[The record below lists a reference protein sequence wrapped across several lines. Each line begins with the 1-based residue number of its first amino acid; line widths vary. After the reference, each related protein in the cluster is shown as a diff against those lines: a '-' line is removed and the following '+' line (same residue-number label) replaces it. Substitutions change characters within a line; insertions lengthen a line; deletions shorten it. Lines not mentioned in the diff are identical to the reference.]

1 VALRDR
7 IKVLTTFISLC
18 IDLFEMNNL
27 NGVMEVLSGINS
39 APVRR
44 LALTFAGVPKQKLE
58 SLKKIED
65 GLGFS
70 VSFFPFL
77 FFSFSYLSAQRCL
90 TRTHF
95 AITGITSTLST
106 RRVCLTWG
114 CI

>member
-70 VSFFPFL
+70 VSFFPF
-77 FFSFSYLSAQRCL
+77 
-90 TRTHF
+90 
-95 AITGITSTLST
+95 
-106 RRVCLTWG
+106 
-114 CI
+114 